1 MTTETSVFARR
12 PALRA
17 RLARLSPLWKA
28 VPAALIIAAV
38 LAGWQIYVEL
48 SDIRPQVLPSPA
60 RVFRE
65 GWEQRDD
72 LWRHTRATLRAT
84 VLGFSISVAVASLL
98 AVAIDFS
105 SVLRRALYPLLVF
118 SQTLPIFAIAPLLI
132 IWFGFDLTP
141 KVLVVALVTFFPVT
155 VALADGF
162 NSADAEAT
170 NLLRS
175 MGASRWQVFRYVRL
189 PSAMPSFF
197 SGLRISITYAVI
209 AAVFAEFVG
218 AREGLGIY
226 MQQQRNTLRTDL
238 VLAAVLVTAGLSI
251 LLFLSTYVLQRLT
264 IPWYAASRRS

>member
-1 MTTETSVFARR
+1 M
-12 PALRA
+12 P
-17 RLARLSPLWKA
+17 LARKVLPS
-28 VPAALIIAAV
+28 AAIILAL
-38 LAGWQIYVEL
+38 LAGWQIYVEV
-48 SDIRPQVLPSPA
+48 SDIRPQVLPSPE

-84 VLGFSISVAVASLL
+84 AIGFSISVAVAVLL
-98 AVAIDFS
+98 AIVIDFS
-105 SVLRRALYPLLVF
+105 ATLRRALYPLLVF

-141 KVLVVALVTFFPVT
+141 KVLVVALVTFFPIT

-162 NSADAEAT
+162 NSSDPEAA

-175 MGASRWQVFRYVRL
+175 MGASRRQVFRYIRL

-226 MQQQRNTLRTDL
+226 MQQQRNSLRTDL

-251 LLFLSTYVLQRLT
+251 LLFAGTYLVQRLT
-264 IPWYAASRRS
+264 IPWYHASRRQG